1 MIIDIPNVEEVS
13 LPYSFEKLQNK
24 SISSTINILNSHN
37 ILDIG
42 FELFKMLPYT
52 LFDIESLDSNITS
65 LILPN
70 WSCNDV
76 NYTIFDISRFTLLES
91 LEIGDDSFGS
101 IESFLI
107 NDLPK
112 LRNLKIGSNSFTL
125 IKAVDWNSDAKRA
138 LEAARNES
146 KSFHILNCESLES
159 IEIGVFSFLDFGG
172 GFELSN
178 LKSLKSIKIGS
189 FKMDSRNYIW
199 SSFIIRGMLY
209 HYILYINE

>member
-1 MIIDIPNVEEVS
+1 MILDVNESLFANYGIDI
-13 LPYSFEKLQNK
+13 F
-24 SISSTINILNSHN
+24 
-37 ILDIG
+37 
-42 FELFKMLPYT
+42 
-52 LFDIESLDSNITS
+52 ESLDSNITS

-112 LRNLKIGSNSFTL
+112 LRNLKIGSNSFTN
-125 IKAVDWNSDAKRA
+125 IKAVDWISDTEKYDKI
-138 LEAARNES
+138 ARNES

-159 IEIGVFSFLDFGG
+159 IEIGDYSFLDFGG
-172 GFELSN
+172 EFELSN
-178 LKSLKSIKIGS
+178 LISLKSIKIGS
-189 FKMDSRNYIW
+189 FENNSLNLLW
-199 SSFIIRGMLY
+199 SSFIIRGM
-209 HYILYINE
+209 

>member
-1 MIIDIPNVEEVS
+1 M
-13 LPYSFEKLQNK
+13 
-24 SISSTINILNSHN
+24 
-37 ILDIG
+37 ILDVN
-42 FELFKMLPYT
+42 EMLSRYFPSESNLT
-52 LFDIESLDSNITS
+52 IDQFESLDSNITS

-76 NYTIFDISRFTLLES
+76 NYILFDISRFTLLES
-91 LEIGDDSFGS
+91 LEIGNDSFGS

-112 LRNLKIGSNSFTL
+112 FRNLKIGSNSFTK
-125 IKAVDWNSDAKRA
+125 IKVDALLYNSASARDN
-138 LEAARNES
+138 ARNES

-159 IEIGVFSFLDFGG
+159 IEIGAFSFLDFGG

-189 FKMDSRNYIW
+189 FETTSVSFVW
-199 SSFIIRGMLY
+199 SSFIIRGMIY
-209 HYILYINE
+209 FLYINE

>member
-13 LPYSFEKLQNK
+13 LPYSFEYLQHK
-24 SISSTINILNSHN
+24 SISSTINILNCNN
-37 ILDIG
+37 IIDIG

-91 LEIGDDSFGS
+91 LEIGDDSFES

-112 LRNLKIGSNSFTL
+112 LRNLKIGSNSFTKL
-125 IKAVDWNSDAKRA
+125 KHLDWASDVNKVIELAK
-138 LEAARNES
+138 NES

-159 IEIGVFSFLDFGG
+159 IEIGAFSFSDFGG
-172 GFELSN
+172 EFELSN
-178 LKSLKSIKIGS
+178 LKSLKSIKIGEVENES
-189 FKMDSRNYIW
+189 CNFVW

-209 HYILYINE
+209 QYFVYK

>member
-1 MIIDIPNVEEVS
+1 MLSRYFPSESNLTIDQ
-13 LPYSFEKLQNK
+13 F
-24 SISSTINILNSHN
+24 
-37 ILDIG
+37 
-42 FELFKMLPYT
+42 
-52 LFDIESLDSNITS
+52 ESLDSNITS

-91 LEIGDDSFGS
+91 LEISDDSFGS

-112 LRNLKIGSNSFTL
+112 LRNLKIGSNSFTKSKVYK
-125 IKAVDWNSDAKRA
+125 IS
-138 LEAARNES
+138 RNES

-159 IEIGVFSFLDFGG
+159 IEIGDYSFLDFGG
-172 GFELSN
+172 EFELSN
-178 LKSLKSIKIGS
+178 LKSLKSIKIEFENKRGTS
-189 FKMDSRNYIW
+189 FIW

-209 HYILYINE
+209 HYILYVND

>member
-1 MIIDIPNVEEVS
+1 M
-13 LPYSFEKLQNK
+13 
-24 SISSTINILNSHN
+24 
-37 ILDIG
+37 ILDVN
-42 FELFKMLPYT
+42 ESLFANYGI
-52 LFDIESLDSNITS
+52 DYIESLDSNITS

-91 LEIGDDSFGS
+91 LEIGNDSFGS

-112 LRNLKIGSNSFTL
+112 LRSLKIGSNSFFDMNSLKIGSIPFPET
-125 IKAVDWNSDAKRA
+125 IYPKWDNDKAFMSSI
-138 LEAARNES
+138 LS
-146 KSFHILNCESLES
+146 IYQSQSFHIMNCESLES
-159 IEIGVFSFLDFGG
+159 IEIGAYSFLYFGG
-172 GFELSN
+172 EFELSN

-189 FKMDSRNYIW
+189 FENESCNFFW

-209 HYILYINE
+209 HYILYVNE

>member
-1 MIIDIPNVEEVS
+1 M
-13 LPYSFEKLQNK
+13 
-24 SISSTINILNSHN
+24 
-37 ILDIG
+37 ILDVNELLSRYIPSESNLTIDQ
-42 FELFKMLPYT
+42 FEL
-52 LFDIESLDSNITS
+52 LDSNITS

-91 LEIGDDSFGS
+91 LEIGNDSFGS

-112 LRNLKIGSNSFTL
+112 LRSLKIGSNSFTQVKYDK
-125 IKAVDWNSDAKRA
+125 IS
-138 LEAARNES
+138 RNES

-159 IEIGVFSFLDFGG
+159 IEIGANSFSDFGG
-172 GFELSN
+172 EFELSN

-189 FKMDSRNYIW
+189 FENNSRNYIW

-209 HYILYINE
+209 LYFVYK

>member
-1 MIIDIPNVEEVS
+1 M
-13 LPYSFEKLQNK
+13 
-24 SISSTINILNSHN
+24 
-37 ILDIG
+37 ILDVNESFSRYFPSESNLTI
-42 FELFKMLPYT
+42 
-52 LFDIESLDSNITS
+52 DQSESLDSNITS

-159 IEIGVFSFLDFGG
+159 IEIGVNSFSDFGG
-172 GFELSN
+172 EFELSN
-178 LKSLKSIKIGS
+178 LKSLKSIKIEFENKRGTS
-189 FKMDSRNYIW
+189 FIW

-209 HYILYINE
+209 HYILYVND

>member
-1 MIIDIPNVEEVS
+1 MLSRYFPSESNLTIDQ
-13 LPYSFEKLQNK
+13 F
-24 SISSTINILNSHN
+24 
-37 ILDIG
+37 
-42 FELFKMLPYT
+42 
-52 LFDIESLDSNITS
+52 ESLDSNVTS

-76 NYTIFDISRFTLLES
+76 NYILFDISRFILLES

-107 NDLPK
+107 NDLCE
-112 LRNLKIGSNSFTL
+112 LRNLKIGSNSFTKL
-125 IKAVDWNSDAKRA
+125 KLMDWASDVNKVMELAK
-138 LEAARNES
+138 NES

-159 IEIGVFSFLDFGG
+159 IEIGAFSFSDFGG
-172 GFELSN
+172 EFELSN

-189 FKMDSRNYIW
+189 FETISVSFIW

-209 HYILYINE
+209 QYSICK

>member
-1 MIIDIPNVEEVS
+1 M
-13 LPYSFEKLQNK
+13 
-24 SISSTINILNSHN
+24 
-37 ILDIG
+37 ILDVSG
-42 FELFKMLPYT
+42 SLFTNYGVDY
-52 LFDIESLDSNITS
+52 FESLDSNITS

-112 LRNLKIGSNSFTL
+112 LRNLKIGSNSFTKV
-125 IKAVDWNSDAKRA
+125 KAIDWVDDVNKA

-159 IEIGVFSFLDFGG
+159 IEIGAFSFSDYSG

-178 LKSLKSIKIGS
+178 LKSLKSLKIGS
-189 FKMDSRNYIW
+189 FEMDSSNFFW

-209 HYILYINE
+209 HYILYVNE

>member
-1 MIIDIPNVEEVS
+1 M
-13 LPYSFEKLQNK
+13 
-24 SISSTINILNSHN
+24 
-37 ILDIG
+37 ILDVS
-42 FELFKMLPYT
+42 ELLPQYFFSESNLT
-52 LFDIESLDSNITS
+52 IDQFESLDSNITS

-112 LRNLKIGSNSFTL
+112 LRNLKIGSNSFTKL
-125 IKAVDWNSDAKRA
+125 KHLEWNNDNLNELLMGA
-138 LEAARNES
+138 LNES

-159 IEIGVFSFLDFGG
+159 IEIGAFSFSDYSG

-178 LKSLKSIKIGS
+178 LKSLKSIKIGEVENES
-189 FKMDSRNYIW
+189 WNYFW
-199 SSFIIRGMLY
+199 CSFIIRGIT
-209 HYILYINE
+209 YI